1 MSQLKELK
9 ETYLKEMD
17 LLKESCL
24 MKMKELQKDD
34 KTDEANFEKIKA
46 NIFDIFIILF
56 QGEVKKFNTEAEL
69 KDQDKYTLFCSY
81 YLNRFDTVPKAWRMR
96 LDYADKNGLITEKV
110 VEELKLETADIIK
123 DIFMKASERARA

>member
-69 KDQDKYTLFCSY
+69 KDQDKYTLFCSN